1 MLSLTVILKTT
12 CVEKIKVKA
21 ATAVSFSFTKFNM
34 SSNFFFFILKLCY
47 IAKFCE
53 AAGSGSRNIR
63 SIFTL
68 ATHPQGPVS
77 ILEAHVIPAE
87 ITPGAEGNL

>member
-1 MLSLTVILKTT
+1 MLSLTVILNKT

-21 ATAVSFSFTKFNM
+21 TTAVSFSFKKFNM
-34 SSNFFFFILKLCY
+34 SSNFFFILKLCF
-47 IAKFCE
+47 IAKFYE

-68 ATHPQGPVS
+68 AAHPQGPVS
-77 ILEAHVIPAE
+77 ILEAHLIPTE

>member
-1 MLSLTVILKTT
+1 MLSLTVILNKT

-21 ATAVSFSFTKFNM
+21 TTAVSFSFKKFNM
-34 SSNFFFFILKLCY
+34 SSNFFFFILKLRF

-68 ATHPQGPVS
+68 AAHPQGPVS
-77 ILEAHVIPAE
+77 ILEAHLIPTE
-87 ITPGAEGNL
+87 ITPRAEGNL